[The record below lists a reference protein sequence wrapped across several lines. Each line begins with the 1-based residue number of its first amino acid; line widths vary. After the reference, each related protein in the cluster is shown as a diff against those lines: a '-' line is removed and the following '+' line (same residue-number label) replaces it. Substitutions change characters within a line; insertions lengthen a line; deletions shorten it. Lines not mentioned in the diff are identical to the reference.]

1 MVFNATFNNSSVT
14 KCISWRKPDYPEKTD
29 LPQVT
34 DKLYH
39 LMLCRVHLACAG
51 FKITTR
57 IFFIYIQCKYMAFSI
72 FKMGQKAPMP
82 IQASTL
88 AFVRLSCTSENWRLT
103 NRSCTTVV
111 RRDKWKKWLSYLLKV
126 IFYHKNW
133 LLCNFYWLKLRK

>member
-39 LMLCRVHLACAG
+39 LMLYRVHLAWAG
-51 FKITTR
+51 FEITTR
-57 IFFIYIQCKYMAFSI
+57 IFFIYIQCIYIWLLSFSRYEGE
-72 FKMGQKAPMP
+72 MGQKALIP
-82 IQASTL
+82 IQVSTL
-88 AFVRLSCTSENWRLT
+88 AFVRLSCTSENWRRT

-111 RRDKWKKWLSYLLKV
+111 RQDKWKKWLSYLLKV

-133 LLCNFYWLKLRK
+133 LLRK